1 MANVIKIKRGSTAP
15 SSSND
20 VLEHYELG
28 YRTGTTELYIND
40 GGTYRQVGGGAT
52 TSGSNNQ
59 LLTDDGSGGIT
70 SESKLTFDNSFLE
83 LTDSQLRLDNS
94 TFGTYNW
101 EFQQDDGGDLLFKVP
116 STGGAEVRI
125 SADGGSNSWKTT
137 QVLIAGE
144 INLHADGTSYFK
156 QGATPLVLGGT
167 SAYTTGG
174 TPRLSI
180 QGAGLNI
187 GSGTN
192 DMSYMRR
199 IATGEYQWQTWNGAN
214 DGELHLQPY
223 GGNVGIGTNSPS
235 AKLHV
240 DGSAIFD
247 TDTGN
252 QPFYLTRLGST
263 DQALKMYVDD
273 NSAVI
278 ESVQDETS
286 GTYGN
291 LVFIADSGSTGAV
304 MDFKHGTATKMR
316 LEAHSGN
323 LGIGTTS
330 PSQKL
335 EVAGTIKATGTGG
348 FTIGNVAGQTRI
360 QNDSNVFRFLETGNG
375 YADMQFAT
383 VSAGTWQGT
392 AVAAAYVGAL
402 PASKITSGAFDIDR
416 LPTKDED
423 NMSSNSASHVPTQQS
438 VKAYVDANAGGSG
451 DITAVVAGTGL
462 TGGST
467 SGSATLNVDYL
478 PATDD
483 RDVKPSAITTSGRK
497 QIRAYF
503 TSLEGL
509 TGSAGSDYQDL
520 LVLSTYS
527 DSSGGDINALAFD
540 KTTQNIYHYLADESA
555 NTWGTPKRVAY
566 IENGSN
572 NRVMTATS
580 SSTVS
585 GESEL
590 TYTGGELKINRS
602 GSVTNKVTITGGS
615 TAVLDLNSTGDSFI
629 EKDTGNSLYIA
640 NNAQDK
646 DIYFRV
652 NDNGSNVNALQIDAS
667 EAGALNV
674 PKGKIYHS
682 GEDLY
687 IQATSQGLLLQTG
700 GANTR
705 YNLTNTG
712 THNVYGNTSFSSPM
726 SVNYGATFNE
736 GGHNSDFRVES
747 QNQTHQLHVDAS
759 ADIVKTVNLR
769 DDRTHIGYTVGHG
782 LEPNQMSIQDWCNL
796 PTGFHGMM
804 RSGNQSYGNPG
815 STYYYFHKLS
825 QRDSGGGWGGI
836 ALGYASNAEFYVG
849 HTQTNSSY
857 ATWSKVWNEANDG
870 SGSGLDADLLDG
882 VQGSVYLQNS
892 GTWNGA
898 NFAGSRHKGFTING
912 GELSI
917 QRDHPNNNQ
926 VSLLVDGGYS
936 AGENN
941 GFWSLYSGNSWN
953 NRVGFYSN
961 GSGHMLLNSTHS
973 TGGYYFQNNGT
984 TRFQMLYD
992 GQFRWGSA
1000 ADYGTLTW
1008 DTGKAII
1015 TSQGSNDLEIRRV
1028 NSSDMI
1034 DFEEN
1039 EIRFV
1044 ADGTERM
1051 AVNQNGVDLSGS
1063 TANKIVH
1070 HSASSRDKYRVWT
1083 QSNYAIGMQSGITF
1097 GGLGSHAMTFQMN
1110 NQANRGFW
1118 FGDDG
1123 HGTGVGSM
1131 ALTTNGKLTVAHS
1144 MRLGYGESDTTTP
1157 GSTFTMDLY
1166 GANGLQI
1173 NTTGDQQLKFV
1184 RSGGNDISIEHDTS
1198 QMYFYNRATSKVM
1211 FLMSNSGS
1219 AIVGYNSN
1227 PSLEIR
1233 NTATSAGSGPSLVF
1247 GHDQS
1252 GTNSVGRI
1260 SSYLTDGSN
1269 SGRAGHLRFWTR
1281 HGGTESLAMQLQSNN
1296 YLKLYQHGD
1305 TRDYLELYVDDTRAY
1320 YHHAHTG
1327 SSTGYHRFI
1336 TDNGYIE
1343 IGPAN
1348 SGWGHINTDRNK
1360 FYFNKQITVDSGIIT
1375 SYDEDLSLRRT
1386 DSSADR
1392 IDITDSYTRVIVNN
1406 NEEFRVDASGALTSG
1421 QHRVTSEYQV
1431 NSNGTTLRRY
1441 VGTWTSGQQT
1451 HDVIYNAYASNLGD
1465 YVYLKAS
1472 GNSTTTHGMLINSD
1486 KYLFWG
1492 RDNLVTG
1499 DIDNSATAPMTDVCM
1514 RVDEN
1519 GNGLFDGDVVAFS
1532 TTIASDARL
1541 KENVKDLNYGL
1552 KDVLDIRPVS
1562 FDWKEKR
1569 NGQHDI
1575 GVIAQEIE
1583 KIIPEVVVE
1592 VDTLNSEDTHK
1603 TVDYAKLTS
1612 VLIKAVQEQQQQIN
1626 ELKEKLNG

>member
-1 MANVIKIKRGSTAP
+1 MSNIIKIKRGSSVP
-15 SSSND
+15 SGND
-20 VLEHYELG
+20 LEHYELG

-40 GGTYRQVGGGAT
+40 GDNYRQIGGGAT

-59 LLTDDGSGGIT
+59 LLTDDGSGGIN
-70 SESKLTFDNSFLE
+70 SESQLTFASSFLE
-83 LTDSQLRLDNS
+83 LTDAQLRLDNS

-101 EFQQDDGGDLLFKVP
+101 EFQQDNGGDLLFKVP

-137 QVLIAGE
+137 QVHIAGE
-144 INLHADGTSYFK
+144 ILMHADGTSYFK

-223 GGNVGIGTNSPS
+223 GGKVGIGTATPSTKMHIKDDSNNVDLRIETDKVNGNAQIQYLNDAKQYNVGVNNTDSWSIYDATAGATRFSINSS
-235 AKLHV
+235 
-240 DGSAIFD
+240 
-247 TDTGN
+247 GN
-252 QPFYLTRLGST
+252 
-263 DQALKMYVDD
+263 
-273 NSAVI
+273 I
-278 ESVQDETS
+278 
-286 GTYGN
+286 
-291 LVFIADSGSTGAV
+291 STGV
-304 MDFKHGTATKMR
+304 
-316 LEAHSGN
+316 
-323 LGIGTTS
+323 
-330 PSQKL
+330 
-335 EVAGTIKATGTGG
+335 
-348 FTIGNVAGQTRI
+348 
-360 QNDSNVFRFLETGNG
+360 
-375 YADMQFAT
+375 
-383 VSAGTWQGT
+383 WQGT
-392 AVAAAYVGAL
+392 AIAAAYVGNL

-423 NMSSNSASHVPTQQS
+423 DMASDSADHLPTQQS
-438 VKAYVDANAGGSG
+438 VKAYVDS
-451 DITAVVAGTGL
+451 
-462 TGGST
+462 
-467 SGSATLNVDYL
+467 
-478 PATDD
+478 
-483 RDVKPSAITTSGRK
+483 
-497 QIRAYF
+497 Q
-503 TSLEGL
+503 
-509 TGSAGSDYQDL
+509 
-520 LVLSTYS
+520 
-527 DSSGGDINALAFD
+527 SSGAV
-540 KTTQNIYHYLADESA
+540 SA
-555 NTWGTPKRVAY
+555 VA
-566 IENGSN
+566 NGAN
-572 NRVMTATS
+572 NRIATFS
-580 SSTVS
+580 SSTALN

-590 TYTGGELKINRS
+590 TYTGGELKVNRS
-602 GSVTNKVTITGGS
+602 GSVTNKLTITGGS

-652 NDNGSNVNALQIDAS
+652 NDGGSNVNALQIDAS

-687 IQATSQGLLLQTG
+687 IQATSNGLLLQTG

-759 ADIVKTVNLR
+759 ADLVKTVNLR
-769 DDRTHIGYTVGHG
+769 DDRTHIGYTSGHG
-782 LEPNQMSIQDWCNL
+782 IEGDQLSEANWSSL

-804 RSGNQSYGNPG
+804 RSGNQNYGNPG
-815 STYYYFHKLS
+815 STYFYFHKIS
-825 QRDSGGGWGGI
+825 QRDTAGGWGGI
-836 ALGYASNAEFYVG
+836 ALGYANNAEFYVG

-857 ATWSKVWNEANDG
+857 ATWSKVWNQANDG

-882 VQGSVYLQNS
+882 VHASGFWQNS

-898 NFAGSRHKGFTING
+898 NFSGSRHRGITING
-912 GELSI
+912 GEISI

-926 VSLLVDGGYS
+926 VSVLVDGGYS

-941 GFWSLYSGNSWN
+941 GFWSLYSSNSWN
-953 NRVGFYSN
+953 NRVGFGSN

-984 TRFQMLYD
+984 TRCIITYD
-992 GQFRWGSA
+992 GQYHFGASA
-1000 ADYGTLTW
+1000 DRGTITW
-1008 DTGKAII
+1008 DTGKAIV
-1015 TSQGSNDLEIRRV
+1015 TSQSGNTLELRSQ
-1028 NSSDMI
+1028 NNTDMI
-1034 DFEEN
+1034 AIETN
-1039 EIRFV
+1039 QTRFI

-1051 AVNQNGVDLSGS
+1051 RVNGNGLDLSY
-1063 TANKIVH
+1063 TNVNKIVMPAH
-1070 HSASSRDKYRVWT
+1070 SSRDKYRVWT
-1083 QSNYAIGMQSGITF
+1083 ASAYAIGMQNSFTF
-1097 GGLGSHAMTFQMN
+1097 GGLDSDYAMTFQMSN
-1110 NQANRGFW
+1110 TASRGFW
-1118 FGDDG
+1118 FGDNN
-1123 HGTGVGSM
+1123 HGQAGGAM
-1131 ALTTNGKLTVAHS
+1131 AVTTEGKLTVAHS
-1144 MRLGYGESDTTTP
+1144 MRLGYGETDQTTP
-1157 GSTFTMDLY
+1157 GSTFTMDISGNNNLRLAS
-1166 GANGLQI
+1166 GSDQMIRFARTNG
-1173 NTTGDQQLKFV
+1173 NE
-1184 RSGGNDISIEHDTS
+1184 ISIEHDTS
-1198 QMYFYNRATSKVM
+1198 QIYFYNRATSKAM
-1211 FLMSNSGS
+1211 FLMANSGS
-1219 AIVGYNSN
+1219 AIMGYNSN

-1233 NTATSAGSGPSLVF
+1233 NTQTSAGSGGSLVF
-1247 GHDQS
+1247 GHSQS
-1252 GTNSVGRI
+1252 GTNSMARI
-1260 SSYLTDGSN
+1260 SSYLVDGSQ

-1281 HGGTESLAMQLQSNN
+1281 RAGTEELAMQLQHDNT
-1296 YLKLYQHGD
+1296 LRLYQPGD
-1305 TRDYLELYVDDTRAY
+1305 TTDYLELYVGDTRAY

-1327 SSTGYHRFI
+1327 SGSAYHRFI

-1343 IGPAN
+1343 LGPAN
-1348 SGWGHINTDRNK
+1348 DGWGHINTDRGK
-1360 FYFNKQITVDSGIIT
+1360 FYFNNKIIVDSGVVG
-1375 SYDEDLSLRRT
+1375 SYDEDLSLRRNF
-1386 DSSADR
+1386 SSSSGQDDR
-1392 IDITDSYTRVIVNN
+1392 IDILDDSQRFYVGNT
-1406 NEEFRVDASGALTSG
+1406 EEFRVDASGTLTSG
-1421 QHRVTSEYQV
+1421 QARVTSEFQV
-1431 NSNGTTLRRY
+1431 NSNGTTIRRY
-1441 VGTWTSGQQT
+1441 VGSWNSGMQT
-1451 HDVIYNAYASNLGD
+1451 HDVLYNAYQTALGD
-1465 YVYLKAS
+1465 YAYLKTS
-1472 GNSTTTHGMLINSD
+1472 GNTSTTHGMLLSSD
-1486 KYLFWG
+1486 NYLFWG
-1492 RDNLVTG
+1492 RANVVTG
-1499 DIDNSATAPMTDVCM
+1499 AVANSATAPIADVCM
-1514 RVDEN
+1514 RVDYD
-1519 GNGLFDGDVVAFS
+1519 GNALFDGDVVAFS

-1592 VDTLNSEDTHK
+1592 VDTLNSGEETHK

-1626 ELKEKLNG
+1626 DLKEKLNG